1 MGRSWSLPMLRR
13 ALLAAGLLGAGLA
26 PASAQWFGGF
36 GGGYAERPLPP
47 TAIMRSL
54 MQRGFIEIGRPR
66 FDGAVYVVE
75 GVNARGMR
83 LRLVIDA
90 FDGGVI
96 SRTRLDAP
104 LLPPADVGRD
114 RSARAAPLRGELE
127 PDFDD
132 DLAPRGP
139 GRAPGQD
146 FGRERIDRGELPPPP
161 GARRAERIEPPLAGP
176 PGAEPPRSAPP
187 NAAVRPAEPR
197 PSLGAE
203 PPRRREAKKPDPA
216 GRQPATAV
224 PGKAKAATEPQA
236 VPPAPRAVEAAKP
249 APSSPTAAA
258 PPPVNAPAPD
268 AQPSRQP
275 RPRNR
280 PRRPS
285 ARSASSTASPRSSR
299 RRAPPRKPPR
309 SRRAKSP
316 RRRRWNRVDRKKSA
330 PETRGALVNRNA

>member
-1 MGRSWSLPMLRR
+1 MMRSWSLPMLRR

-36 GGGYAERPLPP
+36 GGYAERPLPP

-127 PDFDD
+127 PDFDE
-132 DLAPRGP
+132 DLPPRGP

-176 PGAEPPRSAPP
+176 PGAEPPRPAPP

-197 PSLGAE
+197 PSAGAE
-203 PPRRREAKKPDPA
+203 PPRRREAKRPDPA
-216 GRQPATAV
+216 GRQPADTLS
-224 PGKAKAATEPQA
+224 GRAKAATDPQA
-236 VPPAPRAVEAAKP
+236 VPPAPAASVEAAKP
-249 APSSPTAAA
+249 AP
-258 PPPVNAPAPD
+258 
-268 AQPSRQP
+268 
-275 RPRNR
+275 
-280 PRRPS
+280 
-285 ARSASSTASPRSSR
+285 
-299 RRAPPRKPPR
+299 
-309 SRRAKSP
+309 
-316 RRRRWNRVDRKKSA
+316 
-330 PETRGALVNRNA
+330 

>member
-1 MGRSWSLPMLRR
+1 MLRR
-13 ALLAAGLLGAGLA
+13 TLVAAGLLGAGLA

-36 GGGYAERPLPP
+36 GGYAEGPLPP

-66 FDGAVYVVE
+66 FDGAVYVVD

-104 LLPPADVGRD
+104 LLPPADVGRE

-132 DLAPRGP
+132 DLAPRG
-139 GRAPGQD
+139 RAPGQD
-146 FGRERIDRGELPPPP
+146 FGRERIDRGDLPPPP
-161 GARRAERIEPPLAGP
+161 GARRAERIEPPL
-176 PGAEPPRSAPP
+176 
-187 NAAVRPAEPR
+187 
-197 PSLGAE
+197 AE

-216 GRQPATAV
+216 GRQPATAL

-236 VPPAPRAVEAAKP
+236 VPPAPTAPVEAAKP
-249 APSSPTAAA
+249 APPPPAAAA
-258 PPPVNAPAPD
+258 PPPVSAPGPD
-268 AQPSRQP
+268 AQPVAPAASEKPAEAPQRTVRVIEVVAPVVPQA
-275 RPRNR
+275 
-280 PRRPS
+280 S
-285 ARSASSTASPRSSR
+285 A
-299 RRAPPRKPPR
+299 APKAAEEPKSDITPP
-309 SRRAKSP
+309 ATL
-316 RRRRWNRVDRKKSA
+316 
-330 PETRGALVNRNA
+330 E

>member
-1 MGRSWSLPMLRR
+1 MMRSWSLPMLRR
-13 ALLAAGLLGAGLA
+13 ALVAAGLLGAGLA

-36 GGGYAERPLPP
+36 GGYAEGPLPP

-66 FDGAVYVVE
+66 FDGAVYVVD

-127 PDFDD
+127 PDFDED
-132 DLAPRGP
+132 IAPR

-146 FGRERIDRGELPPPP
+146 FGRERIERGDLPLPP

-176 PGAEPPRSAPP
+176 PGAEPPRPVPP
-187 NAAVRPAEPR
+187 NVRPAEPR
-197 PSLGAE
+197 PSVGAE

-216 GRQPATAV
+216 ARQPAT
-224 PGKAKAATEPQA
+224 GKAKAATEPQA
-236 VPPAPRAVEAAKP
+236 VPPAPAAPVEAAKP
-249 APSSPTAAA
+249 APSAPTAAA
-258 PPPVNAPAPD
+258 PPVNAPAPD
-268 AQPSRQP
+268 AQPVGP
-275 RPRNR
+275 
-280 PRRPS
+280 
-285 ARSASSTASPRSSR
+285 AASEKPAEAPQRTVRVIEGIAPVGPQASP
-299 RRAPPRKPPR
+299 APKAEDKSDITPP
-309 SRRAKSP
+309 ATL
-316 RRRRWNRVDRKKSA
+316 
-330 PETRGALVNRNA
+330 E

>member
-1 MGRSWSLPMLRR
+1 MLRR

-36 GGGYAERPLPP
+36 GGYAEGPLPP

-54 MQRGFIEIGRPR
+54 MRRGFIEIGRPR

-96 SRTRLDAP
+96 SLTRLDAP

-114 RSARAAPLRGELE
+114 RSAPAAPLRGELE
-127 PDFDD
+127 PDFDE
-132 DLAPRGP
+132 DLAPR

-146 FGRERIDRGELPPPP
+146 FGRERIDRSDLPPP

-176 PGAEPPRSAPP
+176 PGAEPPRPAPP

-197 PSLGAE
+197 PSVGAE

-224 PGKAKAATEPQA
+224 PGKAKAATEPQS
-236 VPPAPRAVEAAKP
+236 VPPAPTAPVEAAKP
-249 APSSPTAAA
+249 APSAPTAAA
-258 PPPVNAPAPD
+258 PPPVNAPSPD
-268 AQPSRQP
+268 AQPVAP
-275 RPRNR
+275 
-280 PRRPS
+280 
-285 ARSASSTASPRSSR
+285 AASE
-299 RRAPPRKPPR
+299 
-309 SRRAKSP
+309 
-316 RRRRWNRVDRKKSA
+316 KSA
-330 PETRGALVNRNA
+330 EAPQRTVRVIEGIAPVVPQASAAPKAAEEPKSDITPPATLE

>member
-1 MGRSWSLPMLRR
+1 MLRR

-26 PASAQWFGGF
+26 PASAQWFGGL
-36 GGGYAERPLPP
+36 GGFEERPLPP

-66 FDGAVYVVE
+66 FDGAVYVVD

-104 LLPPADVGRD
+104 LLPPADVGRE

-132 DLAPRGP
+132 DLAPRG
-139 GRAPGQD
+139 RAPGQD
-146 FGRERIDRGELPPPP
+146 FGRERIDRGDLPPPP
-161 GARRAERIEPPLAGP
+161 GARRAERIEPPL
-176 PGAEPPRSAPP
+176 
-187 NAAVRPAEPR
+187 
-197 PSLGAE
+197 AE

-216 GRQPATAV
+216 GRQPATAL

-236 VPPAPRAVEAAKP
+236 VPPAPTAPVEAAKP
-249 APSSPTAAA
+249 APPPPAAAA
-258 PPPVNAPAPD
+258 PPPVSAPGPD
-268 AQPSRQP
+268 AQPVAPAASEKPAEAPQRTVRVIEGVAPVVPQA
-275 RPRNR
+275 
-280 PRRPS
+280 S
-285 ARSASSTASPRSSR
+285 A
-299 RRAPPRKPPR
+299 APKAAEEPKSDITPP
-309 SRRAKSP
+309 ATL
-316 RRRRWNRVDRKKSA
+316 
-330 PETRGALVNRNA
+330 E

>member
-1 MGRSWSLPMLRR
+1 MLRR

-36 GGGYAERPLPP
+36 GGYAERPLPP

-104 LLPPADVGRD
+104 LLPPADVGRE

-132 DLAPRGP
+132 DLAPRG
-139 GRAPGQD
+139 RSLGQD
-146 FGRERIDRGELPPPP
+146 FGRERIDRGDLPPPP

-176 PGAEPPRSAPP
+176 LGAEPPRLLPP

-197 PSLGAE
+197 PSVGAE

-216 GRQPATAV
+216 GRQPATAL
-224 PGKAKAATEPQA
+224 PGKAKGAAEPQA
-236 VPPAPRAVEAAKP
+236 VAPAPPTPVEAAKP
-249 APSSPTAAA
+249 APSPPTAAA
-258 PPPVNAPAPD
+258 PPPVSAPAPAAPAASEKLSEAPQRTVRVID
-268 AQPSRQP
+268 GVAPVVPPASE
-275 RPRNR
+275 
-280 PRRPS
+280 
-285 ARSASSTASPRSSR
+285 ARKAAEEPKSDIT
-299 RRAPPRKPPR
+299 PP
-309 SRRAKSP
+309 ATL
-316 RRRRWNRVDRKKSA
+316 
-330 PETRGALVNRNA
+330 E

>member
-1 MGRSWSLPMLRR
+1 MLRR

-66 FDGAVYVVE
+66 FDGAIYVVE

-132 DLAPRGP
+132 DIAPR

-146 FGRERIDRGELPPPP
+146 FGRERIDRGELPPLP
-161 GARRAERIEPPLAGP
+161 GPRRAERIEPPLA
-176 PGAEPPRSAPP
+176 ESPRPAAP

-197 PSLGAE
+197 PSMGAE

-216 GRQPATAV
+216 ARQPATAV

-236 VPPAPRAVEAAKP
+236 VPPAPPTPVEAAKP
-249 APSSPTAAA
+249 TPSAPAAAA
-258 PPPVNAPAPD
+258 PPPVNAPAPE
-268 AQPSRQP
+268 AQPIAP
-275 RPRNR
+275 
-280 PRRPS
+280 
-285 ARSASSTASPRSSR
+285 AASEKPAEAPQRTVRVIEGIAPVGPQASP
-299 RRAPPRKPPR
+299 APKAEDKSDITPP
-309 SRRAKSP
+309 ATL
-316 RRRRWNRVDRKKSA
+316 
-330 PETRGALVNRNA
+330 E

>member
-1 MGRSWSLPMLRR
+1 
-13 ALLAAGLLGAGLA
+13 
-26 PASAQWFGGF
+26 
-36 GGGYAERPLPP
+36 
-47 TAIMRSL
+47 MRSL

-96 SRTRLDAP
+96 SRTRLDTP

-132 DLAPRGP
+132 DLAPRG
-139 GRAPGQD
+139 RAPGQD
-146 FGRERIDRGELPPPP
+146 FGRERIDRGDLPPPP
-161 GARRAERIEPPLAGP
+161 GARRAERIEPPFAGP
-176 PGAEPPRSAPP
+176 PGAETPRPAPP

-197 PSLGAE
+197 SSVGAE

-236 VPPAPRAVEAAKP
+236 VPPAPVEAAKP
-249 APSSPTAAA
+249 APSVPTAAA

-268 AQPSRQP
+268 AQPVAP
-275 RPRNR
+275 
-280 PRRPS
+280 
-285 ARSASSTASPRSSR
+285 AASE
-299 RRAPPRKPPR
+299 KPPEAPQR
-309 SRRAKSP
+309 TVRVIDGVAPVVPQASDARKAEPKSDITP
-316 RRRRWNRVDRKKSA
+316 PA
-330 PETRGALVNRNA
+330 TLE

>member
-1 MGRSWSLPMLRR
+1 MLRR
-13 ALLAAGLLGAGLA
+13 TLLAAGLLGAGLA
-26 PASAQWFGGF
+26 PASAQWFGGL
-36 GGGYAERPLPP
+36 GGYAEGPLPP

-114 RSARAAPLRGELE
+114 RAARAAPLRGELE

-139 GRAPGQD
+139 GRNLGQD
-146 FGRERIDRGELPPPP
+146 FGRERIDRSDLPPLP
-161 GARRAERIEPPLAGP
+161 GPRRAERIEPPLAGP
-176 PGAEPPRSAPP
+176 PGAEPPRPLPP

-197 PSLGAE
+197 PSVGAE

-224 PGKAKAATEPQA
+224 PGKPKPATEPQA
-236 VPPAPRAVEAAKP
+236 VPPAPTAPVEAAKP
-249 APSSPTAAA
+249 APSPPTAAA
-258 PPPVNAPAPD
+258 PPVSAPAP
-268 AQPSRQP
+268 AAP
-275 RPRNR
+275 
-280 PRRPS
+280 
-285 ARSASSTASPRSSR
+285 AASEKPAEAPQRTVRVIDGVAPVVPQASTAPKAAEEPKSEIT
-299 RRAPPRKPPR
+299 PP
-309 SRRAKSP
+309 A
-316 RRRRWNRVDRKKSA
+316 
-330 PETRGALVNRNA
+330 ALD

>member
-1 MGRSWSLPMLRR
+1 MLRR
-13 ALLAAGLLGAGLA
+13 TLLAAGLLGAGLA
-26 PASAQWFGGF
+26 PASAQWFGGL
-36 GGGYAERPLPP
+36 GGYAEGPLPP

-104 LLPPADVGRD
+104 LLPPADVGRE
-114 RSARAAPLRGELE
+114 RSARAAPLRGEIE

-132 DLAPRGP
+132 DLAPR

-146 FGRERIDRGELPPPP
+146 FGRERIDRGDLPPPP
-161 GARRAERIEPPLAGP
+161 GARRAERIEPPFAGP
-176 PGAEPPRSAPP
+176 PGAETPRPAPP

-197 PSLGAE
+197 SSVGAE

-236 VPPAPRAVEAAKP
+236 VPPAPVEAAKP
-249 APSSPTAAA
+249 APSVPTAAA

-268 AQPSRQP
+268 AQPVAP
-275 RPRNR
+275 
-280 PRRPS
+280 
-285 ARSASSTASPRSSR
+285 AASE
-299 RRAPPRKPPR
+299 KPPEAPQR
-309 SRRAKSP
+309 TVRVIDGVAPVVPQASDARKAEPKSDITP
-316 RRRRWNRVDRKKSA
+316 PA
-330 PETRGALVNRNA
+330 TLE

>member
-1 MGRSWSLPMLRR
+1 MLRR
-13 ALLAAGLLGAGLA
+13 TLLAAGLLGAGLA
-26 PASAQWFGGF
+26 PASAQWFGGL
-36 GGGYAERPLPP
+36 GGYAEGPLPP

-90 FDGGVI
+90 FDGAVI

-104 LLPPADVGRD
+104 LLPPADVGRE
-114 RSARAAPLRGELE
+114 RSARAAPLRGEIE

-132 DLAPRGP
+132 DLAPR

-146 FGRERIDRGELPPPP
+146 FGRERIDRGDLPPPP

-176 PGAEPPRSAPP
+176 RGAAPAPP

-197 PSLGAE
+197 PPIGTE
-203 PPRRREAKKPDPA
+203 PPRRREAKKP
-216 GRQPATAV
+216 ATAD

-236 VPPAPRAVEAAKP
+236 VPPAPIEAAKP
-249 APSSPTAAA
+249 APSPPTAAA
-258 PPPVNAPAPD
+258 PPPPPPVNAPAPD
-268 AQPSRQP
+268 AQPVAPAASEKPAEAPQRTVRVIDGVAPVVPQA
-275 RPRNR
+275 
-280 PRRPS
+280 S
-285 ARSASSTASPRSSR
+285 A
-299 RRAPPRKPPR
+299 APKAAAEPKSDITPP
-309 SRRAKSP
+309 ATQ
-316 RRRRWNRVDRKKSA
+316 
-330 PETRGALVNRNA
+330 E

>member
-1 MGRSWSLPMLRR
+1 MVWSWSLPMLRR
-13 ALLAAGLLGAGLA
+13 ALVAAGLLGAGLA
-26 PASAQWFGGF
+26 PASAQWFGGL
-36 GGGYAERPLPP
+36 GGYAEGPLPP

-54 MQRGFIEIGRPR
+54 MRRGFIEIGRPR

-96 SRTRLDAP
+96 SRTRLNAP

-132 DLAPRGP
+132 DLAPRGSSP
-139 GRAPGQD
+139 GPD
-146 FGRERIDRGELPPPP
+146 FGRERIDRGDLPPLS

-176 PGAEPPRSAPP
+176 PLAEPPRPVLP
-187 NAAVRPAEPR
+187 NAAGRAAEPR
-197 PSLGAE
+197 PSVGTE
-203 PPRRREAKKPDPA
+203 PRRRREAKKPDPT

-236 VPPAPRAVEAAKP
+236 VPPAPTAPVEAAKP
-249 APSSPTAAA
+249 APSAPAAAA
-258 PPPVNAPAPD
+258 PPP
-268 AQPSRQP
+268 
-275 RPRNR
+275 
-280 PRRPS
+280 
-285 ARSASSTASPRSSR
+285 
-299 RRAPPRKPPR
+299 
-309 SRRAKSP
+309 
-316 RRRRWNRVDRKKSA
+316 
-330 PETRGALVNRNA
+330 

>member
-1 MGRSWSLPMLRR
+1 MMRSWSLPMLRR
-13 ALLAAGLLGAGLA
+13 TLVAAGLLGAGLA

-36 GGGYAERPLPP
+36 GGYAEGPLPP

-66 FDGAVYVVE
+66 FDGAVYVVD

-104 LLPPADVGRD
+104 LLPPADVGRE

-132 DLAPRGP
+132 DLAPRG
-139 GRAPGQD
+139 RAPGQD
-146 FGRERIDRGELPPPP
+146 FGRERIDRGDLPPPP
-161 GARRAERIEPPLAGP
+161 GARRAERIEPPL
-176 PGAEPPRSAPP
+176 
-187 NAAVRPAEPR
+187 
-197 PSLGAE
+197 AE

-216 GRQPATAV
+216 GRQPATAL

-236 VPPAPRAVEAAKP
+236 VPPAPTAPVEAAKP
-249 APSSPTAAA
+249 APPPPAAAA
-258 PPPVNAPAPD
+258 PPPVSAPGPD
-268 AQPSRQP
+268 AQPVAPAASEKPAEAPQRTVRVIEVVAPVVPQA
-275 RPRNR
+275 
-280 PRRPS
+280 S
-285 ARSASSTASPRSSR
+285 A
-299 RRAPPRKPPR
+299 APKAAEEPKSDITPP
-309 SRRAKSP
+309 ATL
-316 RRRRWNRVDRKKSA
+316 
-330 PETRGALVNRNA
+330 E

>member
-1 MGRSWSLPMLRR
+1 MLRR

-36 GGGYAERPLPP
+36 GGYAERPLPP

-104 LLPPADVGRD
+104 LLPPADVGRE

-132 DLAPRGP
+132 DLAPRG
-139 GRAPGQD
+139 RSLGQD
-146 FGRERIDRGELPPPP
+146 FGRERIDRGDLPPPP

-176 PGAEPPRSAPP
+176 PGAEPQ
-187 NAAVRPAEPR
+187 
-197 PSLGAE
+197 
-203 PPRRREAKKPDPA
+203 RRREAKKPDPA
-216 GRQPATAV
+216 ARQPATAL
-224 PGKAKAATEPQA
+224 PGKAVTEPQA
-236 VPPAPRAVEAAKP
+236 VPPAPTAPVEA
-249 APSSPTAAA
+249 T
-258 PPPVNAPAPD
+258 
-268 AQPSRQP
+268 
-275 RPRNR
+275 
-280 PRRPS
+280 
-285 ARSASSTASPRSSR
+285 
-299 RRAPPRKPPR
+299 
-309 SRRAKSP
+309 
-316 RRRRWNRVDRKKSA
+316 
-330 PETRGALVNRNA
+330 

>member
-13 ALLAAGLLGAGLA
+13 ALVAAGLLGAGLA

-54 MQRGFIEIGRPR
+54 MRRGFIEIGRPR
-66 FDGAVYVVE
+66 FDGAVYVVD

-127 PDFDD
+127 PEFDD

-139 GRAPGQD
+139 GRALDGFRP
-146 FGRERIDRGELPPPP
+146 RADRPRRASAPARRPPRRTHRAA
-161 GARRAERIEPPLAGP
+161 ARRATGRRAAAIAAAERGRTARR
-176 PGAEPPRSAPP
+176 AAP
-187 NAAVRPAEPR
+187 V
-197 PSLGAE
+197 
-203 PPRRREAKKPDPA
+203 PRRR
-216 GRQPATAV
+216 
-224 PGKAKAATEPQA
+224 
-236 VPPAPRAVEAAKP
+236 
-249 APSSPTAAA
+249 AAA
-258 PPPVNAPAPD
+258 PTRGEEARSGGPAAVDGAPG
-268 AQPSRQP
+268 QGQGRRPSR
-275 RPRNR
+275 RRSR
-280 PRRPS
+280 PRRLRPS
-285 ARSASSTASPRSSR
+285 RLQSPRLR
-299 RRAPPRKPPR
+299 RRAL
-309 SRRAKSP
+309 P
-316 RRRRWNRVDRKKSA
+316 RRR
-330 PETRGALVNRNA
+330 P